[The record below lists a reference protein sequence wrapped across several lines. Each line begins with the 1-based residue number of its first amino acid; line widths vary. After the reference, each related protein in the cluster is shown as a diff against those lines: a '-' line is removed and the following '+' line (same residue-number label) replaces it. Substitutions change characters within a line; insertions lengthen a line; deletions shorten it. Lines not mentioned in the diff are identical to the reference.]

1 MGNFRL
7 FCMYYAICKIDCCTV
22 FALVFHFKFV
32 PHTITIV
39 YLNFIVCMLII
50 SIICLCLT
58 IMYKIL
64 FNIFDAEQ
72 SRIVSVKNNVP
83 FFVSCTIYNVE

>member
-1 MGNFRL
+1 MQFVKLIVIL
-7 FCMYYAICKIDCCTV
+7 FFTV
-22 FALVFHFKFV
+22 VFHFKFV

-50 SIICLCLT
+50 SIICICLT

-72 SRIVSVKNNVP
+72 
-83 FFVSCTIYNVE
+83 